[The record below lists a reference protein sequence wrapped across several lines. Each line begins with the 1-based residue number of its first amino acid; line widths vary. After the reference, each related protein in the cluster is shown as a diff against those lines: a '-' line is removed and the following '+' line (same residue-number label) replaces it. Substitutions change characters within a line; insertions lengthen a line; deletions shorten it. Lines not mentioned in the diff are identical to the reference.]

1 MTTVIRRFTKLRGY
15 IRVVQANILITEI
28 QEVMTMILITGA
40 GEPVEKWSRLRSRK
54 QIATISEQNF
64 QALGSHSL
72 GIWQLASLHPLLLL
86 PLVLGIWNCPHDLL
100 SFHVVPSAPELC
112 GVVGCVQ
119 KRENYHLH
127 HTEKL
132 PLKCP
137 RESFLSIS
145 QRWYEIN
152 VQHQCARQHQNAY

>member
-1 MTTVIRRFTKLRGY
+1 MITVIRRIKKLY
-15 IRVVQANILITEI
+15 KQMFLS
-28 QEVMTMILITGA
+28 QEKKELMSMMLITGA
-40 GEPVEKWSRLRSRK
+40 GEHVEQWRRLRSRK
-54 QIATISEQNF
+54 QIATISDLN
-64 QALGSHSL
+64 LGSLSSHSL
-72 GIWQLASLHPLLLL
+72 DSWQLASLHPLLLL

-100 SFHVVPSAPELC
+100 SSHVVSCAPELSC
-112 GVVGCVQ
+112 VVWCVQ

-152 VQHQCARQHQNAY
+152 VQHQCARQHQYVY